1 MAGQLLGPEGLG
13 IVFIGFVAYQLVLGL
28 QRAVVTQP
36 LIAQTAPLAALHRLP
51 PSYSGLTVTLATGLA
66 ASLVLVV
73 AGLAVGGDPGRAFL
87 LFAPWVTGALV
98 QEYWKAILFQEG
110 H

>member
-1 MAGQLLGPEGLG
+1 MRASTATGARPGGENMGSARNFVWGFVGQGCSSATNFGLSVMAGQLLGPRGLG

-66 ASLVLVV
+66 
-73 AGLAVGGDPGRAFL
+73 
-87 LFAPWVTGALV
+87 
-98 QEYWKAILFQEG
+98 
-110 H
+110 